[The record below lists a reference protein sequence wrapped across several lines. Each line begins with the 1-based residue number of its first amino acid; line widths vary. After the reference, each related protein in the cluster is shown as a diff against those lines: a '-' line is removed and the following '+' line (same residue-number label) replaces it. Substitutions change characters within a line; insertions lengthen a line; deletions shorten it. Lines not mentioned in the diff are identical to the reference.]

1 MGTDKFR
8 LLIVNDNPI
17 TLEMMRN
24 IVRHHR
30 DLTTEVVV
38 LAASALEK
46 IRNNPPYHII
56 LTDLTTPYFT
66 GIDVLKA
73 ARSKS
78 PDTKVIVVTSWGN
91 HQGIIDAIRSGVYD
105 YLHKPFRPDEL
116 NLKLANAT
124 RHFKQRVQIV
134 EQETQ
139 ITAKDH
145 EITRLEGRATEAE
158 AELEQ
163 IRKRL
168 RQYEPEEEVLDLDS
182 AIARAAAEK
191 GGKLHNYNLF
201 RKLTDLGNLLDEKK
215 ITREEF
221 QKLRKHLIDK
231 AYQIPQVTNE
241 L

>member
-1 MGTDKFR
+1 MGQEPFR

-24 IVRHHR
+24 IIRHHR
-30 DLTTEVVV
+30 QLSTEVVV

-78 PDTKVIVVTSWGN
+78 PDTKVIIVTSWGN
-91 HQGIIDAIRSGVYD
+91 HQGIIDAIRTGVYD

-116 NLKLANAT
+116 NLKLTNAT
-124 RHFKQRVQIV
+124 RYFQQRVLLVERENQLTET
-134 EQETQ
+134 EQEV
-139 ITAKDH
+139 
-145 EITRLEGRATEAE
+145 TRLEGQVAQ
-158 AELEQ
+158 LEQ
-163 IRKRL
+163 ELATLRKRL
-168 RQYEPEEEVLDLDS
+168 QEYEPEEEALDLDS
-182 AIARAAAEK
+182 AIAKAAAEK

-201 RKLTDLGNLLDEKK
+201 RKLTDLGNLLEEKK
-215 ITREEF
+215 ITEEEF
-221 QKLRKHLIDK
+221 QKLRKHLINK
-231 AYQIPQVTNE
+231 TYQIPQRVHE
-241 L
+241 D